1 MPTVTLPDWWAL
13 VMPCGCVDGMRRA
26 VIDGA
31 IVTASAQDAWE
42 KFTRLKRD
50 RDREVREG
58 WVCRAGTEA
67 DWESFKAGCVHVPG
81 SDGSGS

>member
-1 MPTVTLPDWWAL
+1 
-13 VMPCGCVDGMRRA
+13 MRRA
-26 VIDGA
+26 VIDGE

-67 DWESFKAGCVHVPG
+67 DWESFKQGCTCDPD
-81 SDGSGS
+81 SDGAGS